1 MTAGIVDF
9 HIHVQPWDELRE
21 EVRASWLRR
30 RPDAAWLE
38 RVMRDPR
45 ELLQYLDR
53 CGVERAVLVNY
64 PSPDLMGFTDLTN
77 DFVAKY
83 RDAAPDRLV
92 ACGGVHPRLVG
103 SAAEARARMDR
114 ICGELRISV
123 VKLHPPHQMFGLD
136 DYKRGN
142 EALAAIYEKA
152 GEHGVP
158 VMVHS
163 GTSIFP
169 GARSRL
175 GDPMPLDDV
184 CLDFPKTTFVMAHL
198 GRPLWPD
205 EAFFLLRRHAN
216 LWADCSGIP
225 PKTLVEYFPRLDDV
239 ADKVLFGTDWP
250 SPGVKDIGANAE
262 AFRALPLAKD
272 VQGKILRENALRL
285 LRLQEA

>member
-1 MTAGIVDF
+1 MLRAIDF
-9 HIHVQPWDELRE
+9 HVHVQPWTELRAA
-21 EVRASWLRR
+21 VRAKWLAQ

-38 RVMRDPR
+38 RVMAEPR
-45 ELLQYLDR
+45 ELLHYLDR
-53 CGVERAVLVNY
+53 CGIERAVLINY
-64 PSPDLMGFTDLTN
+64 PSPDLMGFTDATN

-83 RDAAPDRLV
+83 RDAAPERIV

-103 SAAEARARMDR
+103 SAAAARDAMDR
-114 ICGELRISV
+114 ICGKLRVSV
-123 VKLHPPHQMFGLD
+123 VKLHPPHQMFELD

-142 EALAAIYEKA
+142 EALTAIYSKA
-152 GEHGVP
+152 AEYGVP
-158 VMVHS
+158 IMVHS

-198 GRPLWPD
+198 GRPLWAD
-205 EAFFLLRRHAN
+205 AAFFLLRRHAN

-225 PKTLVEYFPRLDDV
+225 PKTLLEYFPRLDEL

-250 SPGVKDIGANAE
+250 SPGVKDIGANLTAFEALALAE
-262 AFRALPLAKD
+262 D
-272 VQGKILRENALRL
+272 VKRKILRDNALRL
-285 LRLQEA
+285 LRISGA